1 MTTSA
6 ERDYDRIA
14 AYYDLARI
22 DLSPYVRFYSG
33 LLRPDVG
40 SILDIGC
47 GTGTITAALA
57 RQRRAMAQGDQ
68 ARVMGLDLSQ
78 AMLDAARQRDPA
90 ITWMQG
96 DMTSLPDCGPLDLV
110 VCCYNS
116 LQHLDA
122 AGLGKAFRSVR
133 RILREGGRFAF
144 DLYRPNFDYIR
155 RQRDNDLTRLVTDA
169 DGRTLE
175 IREDSVFNED
185 IGQLII
191 TWRIVPAGRAQDKPL
206 ASVDYRLWQH
216 RPETVDAALAA
227 AGLAPIERYGDLD
240 GRPWAA
246 DARKQVLV
254 CTTA

>member
-14 AYYDLARI
+14 AYYDLARV
-22 DLSPYVRFYSG
+22 DLSPYVGFYSG
-33 LLRPDVG
+33 LLRADVG

-57 RQRRAMAQGDQ
+57 RRRRAMAQGDQ

-90 ITWMQG
+90 INWMQG
-96 DMTSLPDCGPLDLV
+96 DMTNLPDCGPLDLV
-110 VCCYNS
+110 VCCCNS

-122 AGLGKAFRSVR
+122 TWLGKAFRSVR
-133 RILREGGRFAF
+133 RILREGGRLAF
-144 DLYRPNFDYIR
+144 DIYRPNFDYIR
-155 RQRDNDLTRLVTDA
+155 RRRENDLTRLVTDA
-169 DGRTLE
+169 DGSTLE
-175 IREDSVFNED
+175 IREDSVFDED
-185 IGQLII
+185 IGQLTI
-191 TWRIVPAGRAQDKPL
+191 TWRIVRAGGAQHKPL
-206 ASVDYRLWQH
+206 AVVDYRLWQH

-227 AGLAPIERYGDLD
+227 AGLATIERYGDLD
-240 GRPWAA
+240 GRPWAK